1 MLGSNG
7 VHGTSALAG
16 YLSGDTLI
24 YLGQH
29 SGVLSKHLIAVGMG
43 VDKSGG
49 KIKSVGVDY
58 LLSILVS
65 VYEFQLSVNNAHGTR
80 ELVRSGPV
88 DYFRVFY
95 NKLIHFTASSPLI

>member
-1 MLGSNG
+1 MLGSYRE
-7 VHGTSALAG
+7 HGTSALAG

-43 VDKSGG
+43 VDESGS
-49 KIKSVGVDY
+49 KIKPVGVDY
-58 LLSILVS
+58 LLRFLIAVDEFYFS
-65 VYEFQLSVNNAHGTR
+65 VKHSDSSPKLIC
-80 ELVRSGPV
+80 SGPV